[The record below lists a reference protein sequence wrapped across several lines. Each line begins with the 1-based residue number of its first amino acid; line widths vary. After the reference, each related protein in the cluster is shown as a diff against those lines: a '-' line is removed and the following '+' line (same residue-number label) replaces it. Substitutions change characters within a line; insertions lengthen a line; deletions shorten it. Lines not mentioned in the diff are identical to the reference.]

1 MKWALL
7 RPRIILLINQS
18 SGAWNDK
25 VISLRHAAE
34 KTQSANFLNWYET
47 ANMFGILRD
56 KWMRSFERVFYCWYE
71 HFCHESGDKQF
82 IGHSSFNLL
91 IWLFACQEI
100 PSSSAEYFHR
110 DFLHQWD
117 EKSSET
123 DCKRTGQKNPPLHA
137 KIITINHSNAE
148 WWRILLFSFF
158 LQQVLF

>member
-1 MKWALL
+1 MNEVVRAC
-7 RPRIILLINQS
+7 
-18 SGAWNDK
+18 
-25 VISLRHAAE
+25 
-34 KTQSANFLNWYET
+34 
-47 ANMFGILRD
+47 
-56 KWMRSFERVFYCWYE
+56 FYCWYE

-100 PSSSAEYFHR
+100 PSSSAEYFHQ

-137 KIITINHSNAE
+137 KIITINHSNVE

-158 LQQVLF
+158 FTASIILAARERYSSKCKSALTVLTKLPQVIGAWLRCVPCGNVQ